1 MKEFQYKIIDE
12 IGIHARPAGLLVREA
27 KKFESNI
34 IIYCRDKSSSAK
46 SLFGIMGMGV
56 KHGDTV
62 SVTVEGTDEEAA
74 VTALADFFRSNL

>member
-27 KKFESNI
+27 KKFDSNI
-34 IIYCRDKSSSAK
+34 IIYCGDKSSSAK

-62 SVTVEGTDEEAA
+62 RVTIEGDDEEAA
-74 VTALADFFRSNL
+74 INALADFFRSNL